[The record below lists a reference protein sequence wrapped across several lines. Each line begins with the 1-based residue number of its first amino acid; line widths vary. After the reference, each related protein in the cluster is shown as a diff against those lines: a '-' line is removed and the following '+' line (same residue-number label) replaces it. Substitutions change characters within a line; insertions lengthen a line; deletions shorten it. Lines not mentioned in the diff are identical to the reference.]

1 MDIGF
6 EKKCH
11 FSLAS
16 YLLKKKHSLI
26 HYCQITGIE
35 YMLEFVRE
43 DDPDD
48 VYYVCEMCKCRLS
61 SGSVMA
67 HLTGSRH
74 GVAYVVSDNYRSS
87 DSG

>member
-1 MDIGF
+1 MKNESGWLFI
-6 EKKCH
+6 H
-11 FSLAS
+11 LSNIL
-16 YLLKKKHSLI
+16 LI
-26 HYCQITGIE
+26 HYCHITGIE

-74 GVAYVVSDNYRSS
+74 GVAYVVSDK
-87 DSG
+87 